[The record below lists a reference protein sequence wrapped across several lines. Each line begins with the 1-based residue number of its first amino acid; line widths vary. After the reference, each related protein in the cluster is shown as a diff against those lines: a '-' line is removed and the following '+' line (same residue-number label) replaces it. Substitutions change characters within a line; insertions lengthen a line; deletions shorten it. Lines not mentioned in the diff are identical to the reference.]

1 MTKNITEL
9 IQAGVDITETLTDEE
24 KSLFGVC
31 EQAIEADLKGFLAV
45 GRALADIRDNR
56 LYRETHKTFEK
67 YCKDKW
73 DLGRR
78 YADQQIDGYEAVAF
92 LGSKMRAIALKNET
106 ENKMPPIGIKNTPE
120 SSPDM
125 NLGIDPI
132 NLDDFS
138 DKYGVS
144 YDERLAE
151 AGRMCIPCD
160 YCKGMAHKNKGVV
173 IPGRHGKCTNPDGM
187 CPDYKEAALKAA
199 QGDMGDA
206 ESEQHEI
213 ILPINEAQARP
224 LTKLKD
230 PDDQVKAWGIVL
242 EQLNQGKK
250 LTASLVNKAVKE
262 VRGEVVTK
270 KRVAAKKE
278 LDSTQ
283 LVSKL
288 FKNQYKIMMDI
299 LYEERNGGWV
309 ATSRNEAE
317 RWMKKLVEIT
327 QGQH

>member
-1 MTKNITEL
+1 MTKNRVEL
-9 IQAGVDITETLTDEE
+9 IRAGVDITETLTDEE

-73 DLGRR
+73 DLGKSTA
-78 YADQQIDGYEAVAF
+78 YQKIDGYEAVA
-92 LGSKMRAIALKNET
+92 LLESKKSAIAD
-106 ENKMPPIGIKNTPE
+106 KNTPE

-132 NLDDFS
+132 NLDDFA
-138 DKYGVS
+138 DKYVAS
-144 YDERLAE
+144 YDERMAE
-151 AGRMCIPCD
+151 AGSMCTSCGHRKAMI
-160 YCKGMAHKNKGVV
+160 HKSKGVK
-173 IPGRHGKCTNPDGM
+173 IPGQHGKCTNPDGM
-187 CPDYKEAALKAA
+187 CPEYKEAALKAA
-199 QGDMGDA
+199 QGDMGEAGSDR
-206 ESEQHEI
+206 QEI

-242 EQLNQGKK
+242 EQLNAGKK

-262 VRGEVVTK
+262 VRGEVVREK
-270 KRVAAKKE
+270 KESQKKE
-278 LDSTQ
+278 LESTQ
-283 LVSKL
+283 LVSNL
-288 FKNQYKIMMDI
+288 FKKQYQVLLDI
-299 LYEERNGGWV
+299 ISGESNNSWKTSSKKEVVTWLKNLVKTTEEM
-309 ATSRNEAE
+309 E
-317 RWMKKLVEIT
+317 
-327 QGQH
+327 

>member
-1 MTKNITEL
+1 MTKNRTEL
-9 IQAGVDITETLTDEE
+9 IRAGVDITETLTDEE

-73 DLGRR
+73 DLSKG
-78 YADQQIDGYEAVAF
+78 YATRQICGYETF
-92 LGSKMRAIALKNET
+92 SLLESKMV
-106 ENKMPPIGIKNTPE
+106 PIGTKNASE

-125 NLGIDPI
+125 NMGIAPI
-132 NLDDFS
+132 NLDDFA
-138 DKYGVS
+138 DKYVAS
-144 YDERLAE
+144 YDERMAE
-151 AGRMCIPCD
+151 AGSMCTSCGHR
-160 YCKGMAHKNKGVV
+160 KALAHKNKGVM
-173 IPGRHGKCTNPDGM
+173 IPGQHGKCTHPDGM
-187 CPDYKEAALKAA
+187 CPEYKDAALKAA

-206 ESEQHEI
+206 GSEQHEI

-262 VRGEVVTK
+262 VRGEVVKEK
-270 KRVAAKKE
+270 KASQKKE
-278 LDSTQ
+278 LESTQ
-283 LVSKL
+283 LVSNL
-288 FKNQYKIMMDI
+288 FKKQYQVLLDIISGEQDSDWKTSSKKEVVTWLKNLVKIA
-299 LYEERNGGWV
+299 EEN
-309 ATSRNEAE
+309 
-317 RWMKKLVEIT
+317 
-327 QGQH
+327 